1 MIVDDSTAMLKII
14 RTILKGLGY
23 TDIAEAKDGDEAW
36 EQLQEGGVD
45 LLITDW
51 NMPNMSGLELVEKVR
66 ANPATAELPIIMST
80 SRNVKD
86 DIIAAMRAGANNYVS
101 KPYTPPQLEAKIE
114 QVFKKLRTEAQKKLV
129 AAAPKLD
136 LGPLINDSV
145 KITLQDD
152 FPFVSF
158 VEKTVDPNNLSRP
171 ENKDIAEYLDTTV
184 KVLNQVNQQ
193 FPDAQVRYAL
203 HDNTHDVMRLIRFHR
218 EHLKLLLV
226 SNDIIGGGL
235 TLARLAALNQEATYK
250 VCLICE
256 MTAEFSAAQRDS
268 MEKMGILL
276 LERRKLNAEVLENI
290 FKEYGT
296 AEARETPSK

>member
-1 MIVDDSTAMLKII
+1 MRLMIVDDSTSMLKII

-86 DIIAAMRAGANNYVS
+86 DIIAAMQAGANNYVS

-114 QVFKKLRTEAQKKLV
+114 QVFKKLRAETQKKLV

-136 LGPLINDSV
+136 LGPLINNSV

-152 FPFVSF
+152 FPFVAL
-158 VEKTVDPNNLSRP
+158 VEKTVDPNDLNRP
-171 ENKDIAEYLDTTV
+171 ENKEIAEYLDTTV

-193 FPDAQVRYAL
+193 FPDAQVRYAF
-203 HDNTHDVMRLIRFHR
+203 HDSTHQVVRLIRFHR

-226 SNDIIGGGL
+226 SNDSIGGDLQGL
-235 TLARLAALNQEATYK
+235 PDLRDVRRILGRPARQHGKDGHFAAGAPQD
-250 VCLICE
+250 
-256 MTAEFSAAQRDS
+256 QRR
-268 MEKMGILL
+268 GAGGHI
-276 LERRKLNAEVLENI
+276 
-290 FKEYGT
+290 
-296 AEARETPSK
+296 